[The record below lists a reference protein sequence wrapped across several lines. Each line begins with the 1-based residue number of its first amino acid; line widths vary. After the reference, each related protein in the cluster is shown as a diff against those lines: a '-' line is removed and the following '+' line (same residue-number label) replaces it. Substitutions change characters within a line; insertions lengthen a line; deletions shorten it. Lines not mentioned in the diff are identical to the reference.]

1 MKTIYTKTLFIIM
14 LSLLPILLF
23 GQTKLQATEG
33 SFVKV
38 NGTSTLHDW
47 EMVSS
52 QMENEAE
59 FKLDAEDHPL
69 HLTSISF
76 SLETE
81 TLKSD
86 NKKLDRNAYEA
97 LKTSEH
103 PKIKFKSTSYEIIKK
118 EGNTHLMKIKG
129 MLTIAGVTKE
139 KTVEAKCENTGSG
152 THICSG
158 ETDLKMTDFSVEPP
172 SFMFGAMK
180 TGNEITISYKI
191 IYK

>member
-1 MKTIYTKTLFIIM
+1 MKTTYTKTLFISM
-14 LSLLPILLF
+14 LSLLPILAF
-23 GQTKLQATEG
+23 GQAKLQATEG

-59 FKLDAEDHPL
+59 FKLDEEEHPL

-76 SLETE
+76 SLKTE

-97 LKTSEH
+97 LKSSEY
-103 PKIKFKSTSYEIIKK
+103 PEIKFKSTSYEIIKK
-118 EGNTHLMKIKG
+118 ENNKHFMKIKG

-158 ETDLKMTDFSVEPP
+158 ETDLKMTDFNVEPP

>member
-14 LSLLPILLF
+14 LSLLPIVLF

-52 QMENEAE
+52 QMKNEAE
-59 FKLDAEDHPL
+59 FKLDEEDHPL

-76 SLETE
+76 SLKTE

-86 NKKLDRNAYEA
+86 NNNIDMKSYNL
-97 LKTSEH
+97 LKSYKYPE
-103 PKIKFKSTSYEIIKK
+103 IKFKTHSYDIIDK
-118 EGNTHLMKIKG
+118 ENYKHYTKIKG
-129 MLTIAGVTKE
+129 MLTFAGVTKE
-139 KTVEAKCENTGSG
+139 KTVETKCENTDSG
-152 THICSG
+152 THIC
-158 ETDLKMTDFSVEPP
+158 
-172 SFMFGAMK
+172 
-180 TGNEITISYKI
+180 TG
-191 IYK
+191 

>member
-1 MKTIYTKTLFIIM
+1 M
-14 LSLLPILLF
+14 LSLFPILLF
-23 GQTKLQATEG
+23 GQAKLQATEG
-33 SFVKV
+33 SFIKV

-59 FKLDAEDHPL
+59 FKLDEEDHPL

-76 SLETE
+76 SLKTE

-86 NKKLDRNAYEA
+86 NKKLDKNAYEA
-97 LKTSEH
+97 LKSSEH
-103 PKIKFKSTSYEIIKK
+103 PEINFKSTSYEIVKK
-118 EGNTHLMKIKG
+118 EDNTHLMKIKG
-129 MLTIAGVTKE
+129 KLTIAGVTKE
-139 KTVEAKCENTGSG
+139 KTVEAKCENTGNG

-158 ETDLKMTDFSVEPP
+158 KTDLKMTDFSVEPP